1 MFRTIFKPHW
11 ILPTLT
17 IALTASLPYSFA
29 FPLSP
34 AEHPVQSP
42 VQNPSGSQ
50 TPSPSESPSPPP
62 RKPRNQLGGRGG
74 GNLCAVSPGL
84 LERQNIVWS
93 DRPLFLW
100 QASPKVMLQ
109 QIQLV
114 DSSRR
119 ILWEKSLATTDQ
131 SALYVGQP
139 LQPGQFYTWRLQW
152 TLQDAEQTAGS
163 ADYTFQLM
171 EPQQQQ
177 QIASELQ
184 TLTQRLQ
191 ASGEDAETIANQQ
204 ADYLLTRSQPLW
216 SDALKVLYTIENP
229 SSQTTQKLQLWINT
243 ACGQEETGDAPT
255 SSSPNP

>member
-1 MFRTIFKPHW
+1 MI
-11 ILPTLT
+11 
-17 IALTASLPYSFA
+17 
-29 FPLSP
+29 
-34 AEHPVQSP
+34 
-42 VQNPSGSQ
+42 
-50 TPSPSESPSPPP
+50 
-62 RKPRNQLGGRGG
+62 
-74 GNLCAVSPGL
+74 
-84 LERQNIVWS
+84 WS

-114 DSSRR
+114 DSSKR
-119 ILWEKSLATTDQ
+119 ILWQKSLAATDQ

-152 TLQDAEQTAGS
+152 TLQDTEHSAGS

-204 ADYLLTRSQPLW
+204 ADYLVTRSQPLW